1 MNRVHEQCPKIDSRT
16 VLSQTGSKQ
25 AECTECTACW
35 PNSTPRPC
43 APACCRS
50 RPAPATAP
58 RVPACALAQRPPSA
72 HPARPPAMRAPCA
85 QRLRAPAARPAVSW
99 AWLGTISQ
107 YSPALPCSHVTIQ
120 FVCIAIQTSL
130 FSAIQLL
137 PACNTNQCI
146 AIQNFPAQP
155 SLAIHL
161 NLLKYNSIQPTTLS
175 IAIQCNPY
183 NTIFP

>member
-25 AECTECTACW
+25 AECTKCTTCW
-35 PNSTPRPC
+35 PTSTPMPRALPRLH
-43 APACCRS
+43 ATPAR
-50 RPAPATAP
+50 
-58 RVPACALAQRPPSA
+58 PSA
-72 HPARPPAMRAPCA
+72 CPASACRARPARPPAASAPRARLPCA
-85 QRLRAPAARPAVSW
+85 PRKPACRASPAVSW
-99 AWLGTISQ
+99 AWLGIVSQ
-107 YSPALPCSHVTIQ
+107 YNPALPCSHVTIQ
-120 FVCIAIQTSL
+120 FVCIAIQTAL

-146 AIQNFPAQP
+146 VIQNIPAQP

-161 NLLKYNSIQPTTLS
+161 NLLQYNSIQPTTLS
-175 IAIQCNPY
+175 IVIQCNPC